1 MDKKKH
7 GRISSDIRRIMA
19 NELREY
25 ADPVKHSV
33 TRVELS
39 VDASSAKIF
48 ISSADGIEDAKVAV
62 KLLEKHNGKIRSRFA
77 ALLKVR
83 AVPTIKFIPDGGF
96 EYAQHLEELFNEIN
110 KKD

>member
-1 MDKKKH
+1 MNIKKH
-7 GRISSDIRRIMA
+7 GRIASDIQRIMA

-39 VDASSAKIF
+39 SDASAAKIF
-48 ISSADGIEDAKVAV
+48 ISSADGIDDASAAV
-62 KLLEKHNGKIRSRFA
+62 KLLEKHSGKIRS
-77 ALLKVR
+77 ALAVRLNVR
-83 AVPTIKFIPDGGF
+83 AVPAIKFIPDGGF

-110 KKD
+110 NKD